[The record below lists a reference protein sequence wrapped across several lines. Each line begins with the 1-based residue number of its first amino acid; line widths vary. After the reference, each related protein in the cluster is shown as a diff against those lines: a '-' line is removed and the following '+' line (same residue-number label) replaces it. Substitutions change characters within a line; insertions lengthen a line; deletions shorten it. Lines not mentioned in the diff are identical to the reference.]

1 MKKFLPPVLAGLML
15 VSCVSPPGD
24 ETLIRYARAQ
34 KAYQEGNYSETL
46 SLLEGLRGFA
56 PGLLLKG
63 KGEYFSGDLEA
74 AERSFRRARKLRP
87 GSLEAGL
94 YLSRI
99 LRERGDSAGAAALA
113 ESLLADDPLNV
124 RALRLTA
131 ELAREGG
138 RAAASQAYLDR
149 AVEAS
154 AESAMVFLDRAR
166 ARWSL
171 GRGEE
176 ALEDLKRAQ
185 VLIPWDT
192 PLVRSI
198 QNLESI
204 ITEALR

>member
-1 MKKFLPPVLAGLML
+1 MKNFFAPVLTGLML
-15 VSCVSPPGD
+15 ISCAPRPDD

-34 KAYQEGNYSETL
+34 KAYQEGSFPETL
-46 SLLEGLRGFA
+46 RLLEGIRGFA
-56 PGLLLKG
+56 PGLLLRG

-74 AERSFRRARKLRP
+74 AEKSFRRARKLRP

-99 LRERGDSAGAAALA
+99 LRERGDHAGAAALA

-131 ELAREGG
+131 DLAREEG

-154 AESAMVFLDRAR
+154 AESALVFLDRAR

-185 VLIPWDT
+185 ALLPWDT
-192 PLVRSI
+192 PLLRSI
-198 QNLESI
+198 QTLEST
-204 ITEALR
+204 ITEVLR

>member
-1 MKKFLPPVLAGLML
+1 MKKFFSPVLAGLML
-15 VSCVSPPGD
+15 VSCGPRSGD
-24 ETLIRYARAQ
+24 EALIRYARAQ
-34 KAYQEGNYSETL
+34 KAYQEGDFSETL
-46 SLLEGLRGFA
+46 RILEGVRGFA
-56 PGLLLKG
+56 PGLLLRG
-63 KGEYFSGDLEA
+63 KGEFFSGDLDA
-74 AERSFRRARKLRP
+74 AEKSFRRVRKLRP

-99 LRERGDSAGAAALA
+99 RRERGDYAGAEALA

-131 ELAREGG
+131 DLAREGG

-154 AESAMVFLDRAR
+154 AESALVFLDRAR

-171 GRGEE
+171 GRGED
-176 ALEDLKRAQ
+176 ALEDLKRAR

-192 PLVRSI
+192 PLLRSI

-204 ITEALR
+204 ITEAPR